1 MINKTN
7 IDISFI
13 ILYIFNMLSLHD
25 TLIKYW
31 VDFQNIK
38 FCFYFIASWPEF

>member
-31 VDFQNIK
+31 VDFL
-38 FCFYFIASWPEF
+38 FYFIASWPEF